1 VSLSG
6 ELLLNTPAIYTG
18 PTLFLSVCWSVG
30 LSVCLCLSL
39 VLLFSLISQAQ
50 QPKRALKERKLSFRE
65 IQEIFSTLD
74 KNGDGSI
81 THAEFIT
88 GLKKHSWVAEKLG
101 MPSNV
106 RQEDGTRGM

>member
-1 VSLSG
+1 MSLSG
-6 ELLLNTPAIYTG
+6 ELHFNTSVIYTG
-18 PTLFLSVCWSVG
+18 PSLFLSVYCSVG
-30 LSVCLCLSL
+30 LSACLCVSL
-39 VLLFSLISQAQ
+39 VLVFPLISQGQ
-50 QPKRALKERKLSFRE
+50 KPKRALKERKLSFRE